1 MIQKTNHKTDIETKI
16 KMNCAFYE
24 NCILPKS
31 DPLCDQFPGFT
42 ICPEYLARKKR
53 LTIRK

>member
-16 KMNCAFYE
+16 RMNCAFYE

-42 ICPEYLARKKR
+42 ICPEYLARKKKINN
-53 LTIRK
+53 L